1 MTRRGGNVGG
11 PGCRIFRSIF
21 QFLCHPLPPFHW
33 APAILSLF
41 HDPFPFFFG
50 FFFSAHH
57 LAFVSRFSVSL
68 FLRGLFTLSFPEL
81 VSIVSLHHR
90 RRGLYTGL
98 LVAGG
103 GDGREGKNKG
113 NGEGRGVG
121 GERGRG
127 RGEAERA
134 DTRTIYTRAAHK
146 SGPRIV
152 AASSAAR
159 ATINSPLL
167 LSASLLGA
175 PLCVRTRSSP
185 YRRPNVSPLRIVRGP
200 SVLPTSP
207 CFIERFRSLFR
218 LPPFCL
224 PRLRRGAPPPTPP
237 PSKAASLISTWR
249 HAV

>member
-1 MTRRGGNVGG
+1 MEEKEGDTGDRMRYRSRGGPRWRWGMTRRGGNVGG
-11 PGCRIFRSIF
+11 PACRIFRSIF

-103 GDGREGKNKG
+103 EDGREGKNKG
-113 NGEGRGVG
+113 NGEGRGGGGGG
-121 GERGRG
+121 GERG
-127 RGEAERA
+127 ERA
-134 DTRTIYTRAAHK
+134 RGGRAGRYTYDIHACGSQIRPADR
-146 SGPRIV
+146 SGFV
-152 AASSAAR
+152 GGASD
-159 ATINSPLL
+159 N
-167 LSASLLGA
+167 
-175 PLCVRTRSSP
+175 
-185 YRRPNVSPLRIVRGP
+185 
-200 SVLPTSP
+200 
-207 CFIERFRSLFR
+207 
-218 LPPFCL
+218 
-224 PRLRRGAPPPTPP
+224 
-237 PSKAASLISTWR
+237 
-249 HAV
+249 